1 MRARVIPA
9 AALRLWTL
17 IHKPRKPATPQQK
30 AARKLSAKKAA
41 KTRAANRKKKP
52 GAKAPAPRSGA
63 PHKPR
68 KAASPRPATHAA

>member
-1 MRARVIPA
+1 VITRPRRW
-9 AALRLWTL
+9 LVTL
-17 IHKPRKPATPQQK
+17 IHKPRKPATARQK

-41 KTRAANRKKKP
+41 KTRQANRKKA

-68 KAASPRPATHAA
+68 KAAHPRPATTAA